1 MLTTIVIGNLGAN
14 AEFHS
19 ENGNEFVS
27 FKVAH
32 TDRYKDSNGQDMDE
46 TVWVSCVLNGRA
58 DKLLQYLTKGTKVCV
73 VGDASVRTYHS
84 KKMQRL
90 VAGINVFVRQIEL
103 IGARPDAVPPYLF
116 DTDGVQHNVTKY
128 FFCQDIKNQ
137 PLFDKDGTAYTV
149 NADGWVFP
157 PQPQQQEG
165 EQQSNEKSDDG
176 ATEKSDKDGT
186 EKSDKDGTKKGD
198 KGSTKKSKASQKSDN
213 EIIDEV

>member
-32 TDRYKDSNGQDMDE
+32 TNRYKGSDGQDKEE

-73 VGDASVRTYHS
+73 IGDASVRTYHS

-90 VAGINVFVRQIEL
+90 VAGVNVFVRQIEL

-116 DTDGVQHNVTKY
+116 DENGVQHDITK
-128 FFCQDIKNQ
+128 FFYCSDIRDQ
-137 PLFDKDGTAYTV
+137 SLFDKDGSEYKVTK
-149 NADGWVFP
+149 DGWVFTP
-157 PQPQQQEG
+157 LPQEQEEKPLQAESG
-165 EQQSNEKSDDG
+165 ES
-176 ATEKSDKDGT
+176 GT
-186 EKSDKDGTKKGD
+186 
-198 KGSTKKSKASQKSDN
+198 KSDN
-213 EIIDEV
+213 EIIDEI

>member
-32 TDRYKDSNGQDMDE
+32 TDRYKGNDGQDKEE

-58 DKLLQYLTKGTKVCV
+58 DKLLQHLTKGTKVCV

-90 VAGINVFVRQIEL
+90 VAGVNVFVRQIEL

-116 DTDGVQHNVTKY
+116 DTEGVQHNITKY

-137 PLFDKDGTAYTV
+137 PLFDKDGTEYTV
-149 NADGWVFP
+149 TKDGWVYLQSP
-157 PQPQQQEG
+157 NKQEEKPLQAESG
-165 EQQSNEKSDDG
+165 ESD
-176 ATEKSDKDGT
+176 
-186 EKSDKDGTKKGD
+186 
-198 KGSTKKSKASQKSDN
+198 SKTDN
-213 EIIDEV
+213 QIIDVI

>member
-32 TDRYKDSNGQDMDE
+32 TDRYKGSDGQDKEE

-58 DKLLQYLTKGTKVCV
+58 DKLLQYLVKGTKVCV

-90 VAGINVFVRQIEL
+90 VAGVNVFVRQIEL

-116 DTDGVQHNVTKY
+116 DENGVQHNVSKY
-128 FFCQDIKNQ
+128 FFCQDIKNK
-137 PLFDKDGTAYTV
+137 PLFDKDGTEYTV
-149 NADGWVFP
+149 TKDGWVYLQSP
-157 PQPQQQEG
+157 NEQEG
-165 EQQSNEKSDDG
+165 EPLQAESGESD
-176 ATEKSDKDGT
+176 
-186 EKSDKDGTKKGD
+186 
-198 KGSTKKSKASQKSDN
+198 SKTDN
-213 EIIDEV
+213 QIIDVI

>member
-32 TDRYKDSNGQDMDE
+32 TDRYKSSDGQDKEE

-90 VAGINVFVRQIEL
+90 VAGVNVFVRQIEL

-116 DTDGVQHNVTKY
+116 DENGVQHNVTKY
-128 FFCQDIKNQ
+128 FFCQDMKNQ
-137 PLFDKDGTAYTV
+137 PLFDRDGTAYTV
-149 NADGWVFP
+149 DENGWVFP
-157 PQPQQQEG
+157 PQPQKQEEKPLQAESG
-165 EQQSNEKSDDG
+165 ESD
-176 ATEKSDKDGT
+176 T
-186 EKSDKDGTKKGD
+186 
-198 KGSTKKSKASQKSDN
+198 KSDN
-213 EIIDEV
+213 EIIDVI

>member
-32 TDRYKDSNGQDMDE
+32 TDRYKGSDGQDKEE

-116 DTDGVQHNVTKY
+116 EEDGVQHNIKKF
-128 FFCQDIKNQ
+128 FFCEDIKNR
-137 PLFDKDGTAYTV
+137 PLFDRDGTTYAV
-149 NADGWVFP
+149 DEHGWVFP
-157 PQPQQQEG
+157 LLPTELEKEPQ
-165 EQQSNEKSDDG
+165 SDEKSG
-176 ATEKSDKDGT
+176 NDGT
-186 EKSDKDGTKKGD
+186 GDKETKKGGISKNEDD
-198 KGSTKKSKASQKSDN
+198 K
-213 EIIDEV
+213 IIDII

>member
-32 TDRYKDSNGQDMDE
+32 TNRYKGSDGQDKEE

-58 DKLLQYLTKGTKVCV
+58 DKLLQYLVKGTKVCV

-90 VAGINVFVRQIEL
+90 VAGVNVFVRQIEL

-116 DTDGVQHNVTKY
+116 DTEGVQHNITKC
-128 FFCQDIKNQ
+128 FFCLDVKDQ
-137 PLFDKDGTAYTV
+137 PLFDRDGAEYKVTK
-149 NADGWVFP
+149 DGWVFP
-157 PQPQQQEG
+157 PMPKEQEEKPLQAESG
-165 EQQSNEKSDDG
+165 ESD
-176 ATEKSDKDGT
+176 
-186 EKSDKDGTKKGD
+186 
-198 KGSTKKSKASQKSDN
+198 SKTDN
-213 EIIDEV
+213 EIFDEI

>member
-32 TDRYKDSNGQDMDE
+32 TDRYKGSDGQDKEE

-90 VAGINVFVRQIEL
+90 VAGVNVFVRQIEL

-116 DTDGVQHNVTKY
+116 DENGVQHKVIKF
-128 FFCQDIKNQ
+128 FFCQDIKDSQ
-137 PLFDKDGTAYTV
+137 LFDRDGTAYAV
-149 NADGWVFP
+149 NENGLVLP
-157 PQPQQQEG
+157 PSPLTQEG
-165 EQQSNEKSDDG
+165 EPLQAESGESD
-176 ATEKSDKDGT
+176 
-186 EKSDKDGTKKGD
+186 
-198 KGSTKKSKASQKSDN
+198 SKTDN
-213 EIIDEV
+213 QIIDVI

>member
-32 TDRYKDSNGQDMDE
+32 TDRYRGSDGQDKEE

-90 VAGINVFVRQIEL
+90 VAGVNVFVRQIEL

-116 DTDGVQHNVTKY
+116 DTEGVQHNITKY

-137 PLFDKDGTAYTV
+137 PLFDKDGAEYTV
-149 NADGWVFP
+149 TKDGWVYLQSP
-157 PQPQQQEG
+157 NEQEG
-165 EQQSNEKSDDG
+165 EPLQAKSGESN
-176 ATEKSDKDGT
+176 
-186 EKSDKDGTKKGD
+186 
-198 KGSTKKSKASQKSDN
+198 SKTDN
-213 EIIDEV
+213 EIIDEI

>member
-32 TDRYKDSNGQDMDE
+32 TDRYRGSDGQDKEE

-58 DKLLQYLTKGTKVCV
+58 DKLLKFLTKGTKVCV

-90 VAGINVFVRQIEL
+90 VAGVNIFVRQIEL

-116 DTDGVQHNVTKY
+116 DENGVQHNVTKY
-128 FFCQDIKNQ
+128 FFCQDMKNQ
-137 PLFDKDGTAYTV
+137 PLFDRDGTAYTV
-149 NADGWVFP
+149 DENGWVFP
-157 PQPQQQEG
+157 PQPQEQEG
-165 EQQSNEKSDDG
+165 EPQSAEKSNDG
-176 ATEKSDKDGT
+176 GTNKSNDG
-186 EKSDKDGTKKGD
+186 GTKKD
-198 KGSTKKSKASQKSDN
+198 KKGGTKKSNESQNEDN
-213 EIIDEV
+213 KIIDVI

>member
-32 TDRYKDSNGQDMDE
+32 TDRYKGSDGQDKEE

-90 VAGINVFVRQIEL
+90 VAGVNVFVRQIEL

-116 DTDGVQHNVTKY
+116 DENGIQHNVTKC
-128 FFCQDIKNQ
+128 FFCLDIKDQ
-137 PLFDKDGTAYTV
+137 PLFDRDGVEYKVTK
-149 NADGWVFP
+149 DGWVFP
-157 PQPQQQEG
+157 PQPKEQE
-165 EQQSNEKSDDG
+165 EKPLQD
-176 ATEKSDKDGT
+176 EKRES
-186 EKSDKDGTKKGD
+186 
-198 KGSTKKSKASQKSDN
+198 GSKTDN
-213 EIIDEV
+213 EIFDEI

>member
-32 TDRYKDSNGQDMDE
+32 TDRYKGSDGQDKED

-90 VAGINVFVRQIEL
+90 VAGVNVFVRQIEL

-116 DTDGVQHNVTKY
+116 DEQGVQHNVLKY
-128 FFCQDIKNQ
+128 FFCQDVKNK
-137 PLFDKDGTAYTV
+137 PLFDRDGTVFAV
-149 NADGWVFP
+149 DENGWVVP
-157 PQPQQQEG
+157 PLQG
-165 EQQSNEKSDDG
+165 EPKGETLTAGSNES
-176 ATEKSDKDGT
+176 E
-186 EKSDKDGTKKGD
+186 
-198 KGSTKKSKASQKSDN
+198 QKTDN
-213 EIIDEV
+213 EIIDVK